1 LKRVNTTLF
10 KGSSAFMGATVNSPA
25 YLYLT

>member
-10 KGSSAFMGATVNSPA
+10 KGSSAFTGATVNSGA